1 MRIAVLSLHGCPLGE
16 MDGLYMGGMQLYI
29 RHLTLE
35 LDRLGVEMDI
45 FTRHH
50 HPDLPAIEPI
60 GEHSRVIHLEV
71 GGQGP
76 VLKENLYNLIPDYLH
91 QITTFGRGQSYDLIH
106 SHYWLSAHAGER
118 LKRRWG
124 LPHVTMFH
132 SLGKIKRWVGG
143 QEAELDLRIATEM
156 EIMDQ
161 ADLIIA
167 PTMQERWLMQHSY
180 QAPLG
185 RIAVLPCGVDLGHFQ
200 PGDQAQARRELGLPP
215 GQHLLTVA
223 GRLDSVKRADFLL
236 QALALVQ
243 GPKDLHLTVIGGIP
257 GSPEVKKL
265 QRLTRSL
272 GLAEAVSFLGPV
284 PPEQLPRYYQAADLC
299 VVPSRYE
306 SFGMVTL
313 EALACGIPVVAT
325 RAGGLMTTV
334 QHGQNGYLFPGR
346 SPHSLARAIEGIL
359 GSDSRHRRFR
369 QQARASAAPYAWDII
384 AHQMRDTYDR
394 LLQTRRWD

>member
-1 MRIAVLSLHGCPLGE
+1 MKVAVLSLHGCPLGE

-35 LDRLGVEMDI
+35 LDRLGVEVDI

-50 HPDLPAIEPI
+50 HPGLPSIEPL
-60 GEHSRVIHLEV
+60 GERSRVIHLEV
-71 GGQGP
+71 GKPGSIP
-76 VLKENLYNLIPDYLH
+76 KESLYDLIPDFLG
-91 QITTFGRGQSYDLIH
+91 QITRFAADRQYDLIH
-106 SHYWLSAHAGER
+106 SHYWLSASAGEQ

-143 QEAELDLRIATEM
+143 KDAELDLRIATETQTM
-156 EIMDQ
+156 GQ

-167 PTMQERWLMQHSY
+167 PTVQERWLMRHSY
-180 QAPLG
+180 QAPLE

-215 GQHLLTVA
+215 GRHLLTVA

-243 GPKDLHLTVIGGIP
+243 GQKDLRLTVIGGIP
-257 GSPEVKKL
+257 GSAEVKKL
-265 QRLTRSL
+265 QRHARSL
-272 GLAEAVSFLGPV
+272 GLGDAVSFLGPI

-334 QHGQNGYLFPGR
+334 QHGQNGFLFPGR

-359 GSDSRHRRFR
+359 GSNSRHRRFS
-369 QQARASAAPYAWDII
+369 QQARASVAPYAWDLI

-394 LLQTRRWD
+394 LLQARRWD